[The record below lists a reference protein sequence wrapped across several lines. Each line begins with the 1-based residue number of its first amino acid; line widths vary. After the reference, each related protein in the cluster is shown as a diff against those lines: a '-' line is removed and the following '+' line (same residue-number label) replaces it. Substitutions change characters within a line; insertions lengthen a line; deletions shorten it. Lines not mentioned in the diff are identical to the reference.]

1 MLLETQAR
9 SKANYPNGGVQRHP
23 RALFSVPIAVRHL
36 MAGGVQTTR
45 GVSLDI
51 SESGLG
57 ALVQGML
64 HVGDTV
70 TINMNLPE
78 HTFNAVAIV
87 RHSSAV
93 RSGFEFLGLSADERA
108 RLAKSATLVPAR

>member
-1 MLLETQAR
+1 MLLPTQAR
-9 SKANYPNGGVQRHP
+9 SKANYPNGGIQRHP
-23 RALFSVPIAVRHL
+23 RALFSVPITVRHL

-57 ALVQGML
+57 ALVQGVL

-70 TINMNLPE
+70 TINLNLPG
-78 HTFNAVAIV
+78 HVFNAVAIV
-87 RHSSAV
+87 RHSSTM
-93 RSGFEFLGLSADERA
+93 RSGFEFLGLTKEDRSRIVRASALDFA
-108 RLAKSATLVPAR
+108 R